1 MIGADTEVFMSYI
14 ADQTS
19 AGNLIKVPV
28 TDRKNYLTP
37 AEAEA
42 LLHPIVP
49 DTPANS
55 ETGQTNTE
63 NTSSTN
69 GSAAD
74 AKQSQEITVDNSAA
88 PQLLMVRTRQLQLRS
103 RLSQPNKK
111 PARPR
116 CHKPAMTKNLPWP
129 CLGRH

>member
-1 MIGADTEVFMSYI
+1 M
-14 ADQTS
+14 
-19 AGNLIKVPV
+19 
-28 TDRKNYLTP
+28 
-37 AEAEA
+37 
-42 LLHPIVP
+42 LHPIVP

-88 PQLLMVRTRQLQLRS
+88 PQLKIVNGQDQTAPVAIAVKSTEQKA
-103 RLSQPNKK
+103 SQTALPQTGNDE
-111 PARPR
+111 
-116 CHKPAMTKNLPWP
+116 NLPWP